1 MKFDKKE
8 KIRKFINMQYVKIKR
23 TAAVGSLIILTLNL
37 SFSIY
42 PFISH
47 RGIHPYFAIPSLFI
61 TVLVLVWVAA
71 DIYVKRFEMYR
82 TEFLAERIL
91 NPYSVYAIGPFE
103 EMKYRSMEIP
113 IMEALSGLMPSGV
126 DKARFDEQLL
136 KVKKWC
142 DLGYI
147 PKKDFPAHLKPYYI
161 SNIENRL

>member
-1 MKFDKKE
+1 
-8 KIRKFINMQYVKIKR
+8 MQYVKIKR

-37 SFSIY
+37 SLSIY

-47 RGIHPYFAIPSLFI
+47 RDIHPYIAIPSLFI
-61 TVLVLVWVAA
+61 IVLIIVWIAA
-71 DIYVKRFEMYR
+71 DIYVKRLEMYR

-91 NPYSVYAIGPFE
+91 NPYSIYAIGPFE

-113 IMEALSGLMPSGV
+113 IMEALSKLMPPGV
-126 DKARFDEQLL
+126 DKKQFDETLM

-147 PKKDFPAHLKPYYI
+147 PKDDFPSHLKRYYI
-161 SNIENRL
+161 SSTENRL